1 MSGPTSGADSGYM
14 TYNTQIS
21 YDAEV
26 AYRRQ
31 SMRGA
36 AAADRL
42 ARQVKRRRP
51 RRMDSIHN

>member
-1 MSGPTSGADSGYM
+1 M

-21 YDAEV
+21 YVAEV
-26 AYRRQ
+26 TYRHQ
-31 SMRGA
+31 SMRRA
-36 AAADRL
+36 TAADRL

>member
-1 MSGPTSGADSGYM
+1 M
-14 TYNTQIS
+14 TYTNQIS

-26 AYRRQ
+26 TYRHQ
-31 SMRGA
+31 SIRRA
-36 AAADRL
+36 TAADRL

>member
-1 MSGPTSGADSGYM
+1 M

-31 SMRGA
+31 SMRRA